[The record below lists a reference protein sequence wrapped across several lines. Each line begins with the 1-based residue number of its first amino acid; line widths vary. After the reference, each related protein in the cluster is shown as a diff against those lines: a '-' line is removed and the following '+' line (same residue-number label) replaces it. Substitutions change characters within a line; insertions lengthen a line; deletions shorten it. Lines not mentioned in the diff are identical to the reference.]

1 MYFFPICISIVI
13 IVGVINF
20 TVGFK
25 QLYYFDID
33 YLNIS
38 ELSGL
43 SKDDIKLNYDYLIDY
58 NLNKNVSEFKL
69 PTLKSSPQ
77 GKIHFEEVRNIF
89 QNINKLAKLLLVV
102 SLVGIILSVKNKNI
116 KILKTTSITLIIM
129 PLLLTVPILLN
140 FEKSFII
147 FHKLLFRN
155 DYWIFNPDLDPVIN
169 ILPEEF
175 FFHSGM
181 MILILIL
188 LVSIVLFVMYKLCKS
203 LSIKIFQC

>member
-1 MYFFPICISIVI
+1 MAHI
-13 IVGVINF
+13 IAMAVS
-20 TVGFK
+20 K
-25 QLYYFDID
+25 R
-33 YLNIS
+33 
-38 ELSGL
+38 GL
-43 SKDDIKLNYDYLIDY
+43 SFT
-58 NLNKNVSEFKL
+58 STF
-69 PTLKSSPQ
+69 
-77 GKIHFEEVRNIF
+77 
-89 QNINKLAKLLLVV
+89 
-102 SLVGIILSVKNKNI
+102 ILSVERAYKQNIAPTRTHKNI